1 MATIRPEITGR
12 ASGEHQLVL
21 RRRAPP
27 YAKTRFRTLDDLEPL
42 AVSPRQACRLLNV
55 GITYL
60 YDLINNNELESYL
73 EGRARKITMK
83 SIRARHER
91 QFAGARGAI
100 VTTETAQPRRR
111 GRPRKLSTSE
121 ARHDH
126 R

>member
-42 AVSPRQACRLLNV
+42 AVSPQQACRLLNV

-60 YDLINNNELESYL
+60 YGLINNNELESYL
-73 EGRARKITMK
+73 EGRRARKITMR
-83 SIRARHER
+83 SIRARQER
-91 QFAGARGAI
+91 QLAAARGAI

-111 GRPRKLSTSE
+111 GRPPKTI
-121 ARHDH
+121 AHAVQP
-126 R
+126 